1 MPVCYQMKRNKRDK
15 WPSEFYTSQELVDLA
30 KITGADLS
38 LISNNTPIINN
49 SIDVNRGVERYLTV
63 RSTVD
68 LSKRVS
74 EVRKVIQDYNL
85 KNLLSEKNKKILGIT
100 KE

>member
-1 MPVCYQMKRNKRDK
+1 M
-15 WPSEFYTSQELVDLA
+15 
-30 KITGADLS
+30 S